1 VVVVVVVVLVLL
13 VMMALYALRGGVSGL
28 RIERITLWNLCFNS
42 TGLGPWASG
51 GGLAAITLAGYGC
64 QVFCVRERD
73 RRTGGRGQASDDG
86 RGGLFVLKRVKNM
99 FFDRFTGL
107 VGVFDRR

>member
-1 VVVVVVVVLVLL
+1 VVVVLLL
-13 VMMALYALRGGVSGL
+13 VMMTMALYALRGGVSGL

-73 RRTGGRGQASDDG
+73 RRTGGRGQAMMVGEGFLSLNGSRTCFSTDLLDWSVFSIDG
-86 RGGLFVLKRVKNM
+86 S
-99 FFDRFTGL
+99 
-107 VGVFDRR
+107 